1 MRVFV
6 VLLKPKRV
14 MVLSKKNPL
23 QIQVA
28 KHDRWET
35 QQPRSEFADVVP
47 PVPCRLLVTGPSGS
61 GKGILTVDLLTRI
74 YAGCFQRII
83 VLSPSVHLDSAWQP
97 VKDYVHKTM
106 GVPEEEQCFFD
117 TYDEEALSEILE
129 TQRKVV
135 EFQKKEKASKKI
147 YSICVVVDDMADSPS
162 VMANRGGGNA
172 LNHLLTRGRHIFC
185 SCLILS
191 QKLRAMGSLLRVNAQ
206 ALIVFRLR
214 NKLELDAIIE
224 ELSAVYDKKTLL
236 EMYSIAT
243 AEPYSFWYINLAAS
257 KVEDMFFLRFEQR
270 MIPADATANTPL
282 VE

>member
-1 MRVFV
+1 MA
-6 VLLKPKRV
+6 
-14 MVLSKKNPL
+14 SSKNPL
-23 QIQVA
+23 KVQVA

-35 QQPRSEFADVVP
+35 QQPRSEFANVVP
-47 PVPCRLLVTGPSGS
+47 PTPCRLLITGPSGS
-61 GKGILTVDLLTRI
+61 GKGILTLDLLTRI

-97 VKDYVHKTM
+97 VKDYVHKVM

-117 TYDEEALSEILE
+117 TFDEEALSEILE

-135 EFQKKEKASKKI
+135 EFEKKEKASSKL
-147 YSICVVVDDMADSPS
+147 YGICIVVDDMADSPS
-162 VMANRGGGNA
+162 VMASRGGGNA
-172 LNHLLTRGRHIFC
+172 LNQLLVRGRHSMISTFV
-185 SCLILS
+185 LS

-224 ELSAVYDKKTLL
+224 ELSAVYDKRVLL
-236 EMYSIAT
+236 SMYKLAT

-257 KVEDMFFLRFEQR
+257 KIEDMFWLRFEQK
-270 MIPADATANTPL
+270 MIPSAPSSNALA
-282 VE
+282 V